1 MSAGPSLV
9 GSVERRHDLDALR
22 AFAMLLGIALHA
34 ALPYAPGFPWVIRDS
49 QTRDV
54 FAMLFLSIH
63 GFRMP
68 LFFLISGF
76 FTAMIW
82 RQKGLRELL
91 RQRAIRIFIPCLLG
105 TFTILPLMTW
115 IGGRVT
121 VVGEGVVGVE
131 GVREAGVD
139 AGAGVRGEP
148 DPAVLALEAI
158 RARDLLKLSEQIS
171 GGVGADAV
179 DPEFGCR
186 LLAWAAMH
194 GDVDAS
200 RLLLDSGADLD
211 GRNVDGSTALH
222 CAVFTG
228 HPEVVRLLLDRGA
241 DIFAVNGRGEIPVEA
256 ARADARSTEF
266 LWGLLG
272 LPGRT
277 PEDVVSGRGASI
289 AMLSAVADGV
299 PGIAVGVRV
308 WVDSV
313 RSGYRE
319 FLTASMWQIP
329 SVTGSGEPLNLFFS
343 PVFGHLW
350 FLWFLCWLAV
360 GIALVVTVARCLSVR
375 GSRWLAVAA
384 RILTVSRWKLL
395 FVVPTAGAMVLM
407 GLFGPSFGP
416 DTSMGLIPQPHVL
429 FYYGLFFLFGC
440 LYFVADD
447 RDGRTGRFW
456 LLSIGVAMF
465 GLLPAHFA
473 VGESRLASAVIEAL
487 YAWLMS
493 FGCLGVFRRFLSH
506 PRVWIRW
513 LSDSSYWLYLTHL
526 PVLFVLQAPLRGL
539 EISPWIKFGGSSV
552 LCTAILLIVYRYGV
566 RYRWLGVLLNGRR
579 RR

>member
-1 MSAGPSLV
+1 MSENSGGVVA
-9 GSVERRHDLDALR
+9 ERRHDLDALR
-22 AFAMLLGIALHA
+22 AIAMLLGIALHA

-49 QTRDV
+49 QTSDV
-54 FAMLFLSIH
+54 FALLFLCIH

-76 FTAMIW
+76 FTAMVW
-82 RQKGLRELL
+82 RRKGLRELL
-91 RQRAIRIFIPCLLG
+91 RQRAIRIFVPCLLG

-115 IGGRVT
+115 ISGRI
-121 VVGEGVVGVE
+121 VV
-131 GVREAGVD
+131 AD
-139 AGAGVRGEP
+139 AGAGVGDGLRGLREGLGERVE
-148 DPAVLALEAI
+148 ATSAALALEAI
-158 RARDLLKLSEQIS
+158 RIGDVTKLTEQIS
-171 GGVGADAV
+171 VGGAASAV

-200 RLLLDSGADLD
+200 RLLLEHGADIN
-211 GRNVDGSTALH
+211 GRNADGSTALH

-241 DIFAVNGRGEIPVEA
+241 DIFAGNGRGEIPVEA

-272 LPGRT
+272 LPGRK
-277 PEDVVSGRGASI
+277 PEDVVSGRDASI
-289 AMLSAVADGV
+289 AMLSAAADGV
-299 PGIAVGVRV
+299 PGMAGGVRV

-319 FLTASMWQIP
+319 FLTASMWQLP
-329 SVTGSGEPLNLFFS
+329 SVTRSGEPLHVFFS

-350 FLWFLCWLAV
+350 FLWFLCWLAM
-360 GIALVVTVARCLSVR
+360 GFAFAVTVAGCLSVR
-375 GSRWLAVAA
+375 ASRWLAVAA
-384 RILTVSRWKLL
+384 RILTVSCWKVL
-395 FVVPTAGAMVLM
+395 FVIPTAGVMVLM

-429 FYYGLFFLFGC
+429 FYYGLFFGFGC

-447 RDGRTGRFW
+447 RAGRTGRFW
-456 LLSIGVAMF
+456 FLSLGVALF

-473 VGESRLASAVIEAL
+473 AGESRLASAVIEAL

-506 PRVWIRW
+506 PSVWIRW

-526 PVLFVLQAPLRGL
+526 PVLFVFQAPLRGL
-539 EISPWIKFGGSSV
+539 EISPWIKFGGSTV

-566 RYRWLGVLLNGRR
+566 RYRWLGVLLNGPRR
-579 RR
+579 K